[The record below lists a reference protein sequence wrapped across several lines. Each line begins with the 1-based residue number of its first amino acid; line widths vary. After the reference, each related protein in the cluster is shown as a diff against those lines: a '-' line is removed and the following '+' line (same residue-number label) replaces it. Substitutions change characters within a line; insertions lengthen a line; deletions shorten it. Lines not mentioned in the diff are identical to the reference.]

1 MGDIA
6 QRLARLRQHMAR
18 QELDA
23 VVVPRADEYLGEYL
37 PAHHERL
44 HWISNFSGSA
54 GVAIVLPTRAAI
66 FVDGRYTVQVRQQ
79 VSPQLFEILH
89 LSDTPHLDW
98 LVRQL
103 APGARVGYDPRM
115 HPLSWQQAATARL
128 AGAGLQLHELEHN
141 LIDLSWRD
149 RPRPAI
155 HPALLLDER
164 YSGQAS
170 LSKRREVAATVA
182 AQGATAALIF
192 AADSSAWL
200 LNIRGRD
207 VPNSPLVLGFS
218 LLYEDGRLQFFT
230 DPDKIPDRLCRACR
244 RGRRAAAGSRRT
256 GGIRR
261 TGGADRAGRPGH
273 GQRLE
278 PVVPAA
284 RRGTAVGGGRS
295 GAVTKGL

>member
-44 HWISNFSGSA
+44 RWISNFSGSA

-115 HPLSWQQAATARL
+115 HPLNWQQAATARL
-128 AGAGLQLHELEHN
+128 TGAGLQLHELEHN

-149 RPRPAI
+149 RPHPAI
-155 HPALLLDER
+155 HPALLLDGVF
-164 YSGQAS
+164 Y
-170 LSKRREVAATVA
+170 V
-182 AQGATAALIF
+182 
-192 AADSSAWL
+192 
-200 LNIRGRD
+200 
-207 VPNSPLVLGFS
+207 
-218 LLYEDGRLQFFT
+218 
-230 DPDKIPDRLCRACR
+230 
-244 RGRRAAAGSRRT
+244 
-256 GGIRR
+256 
-261 TGGADRAGRPGH
+261 
-273 GQRLE
+273 
-278 PVVPAA
+278 
-284 RRGTAVGGGRS
+284 
-295 GAVTKGL
+295 